1 MRKLILVRHSLP
13 EFTEGV
19 PAHQW
24 SLSAEGRQRCVPL
37 AEGLGAYEPVAV
49 VTSTEPKAV
58 ETGQV
63 IADHLS
69 LLLES
74 ADGLREHHRSQPV
87 VLDAE
92 TPFEARVAELFA
104 RPGELVLGDETG
116 HQAHARFSAAVESA
130 MARHPEGDVLVVAHG
145 TVIALYVSRAAGI
158 DPFPFWTRLGMP
170 GYAVLSWPEREL
182 VEEG

>member
-92 TPFEARVAELFA
+92 TPFEAPSRSSLPGPESSCWATKRGT
-104 RPGELVLGDETG
+104 RPTPDF
-116 HQAHARFSAAVESA
+116 R
-130 MARHPEGDVLVVAHG
+130 RR
-145 TVIALYVSRAAGI
+145 SRA
-158 DPFPFWTRLGMP
+158 L
-170 GYAVLSWPEREL
+170 WPATPRATCSSSRTAR
-182 VEEG
+182 